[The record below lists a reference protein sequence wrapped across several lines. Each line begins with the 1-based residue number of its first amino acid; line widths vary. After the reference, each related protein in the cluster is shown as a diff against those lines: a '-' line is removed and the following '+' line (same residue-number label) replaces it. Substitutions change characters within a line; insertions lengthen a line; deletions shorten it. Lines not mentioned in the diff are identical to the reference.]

1 MTVCEQAQGIAY
13 RNHHFLYMIKGSFIQ
28 SVCELFT
35 MAGKRIHLTPGH
47 YVGIEEEED
56 DGIPFEE
63 KMEKLSTQYFELQ
76 AKSRALDEKISRNLL
91 DLGFGK

>member
-1 MTVCEQAQGIAY
+1 MTVCEQAQGIVY
-13 RNHHFLYMIKGSFIQ
+13 RNHRFQYMIKASCIQ

-35 MAGKRIHLTPGH
+35 MAGKRIRLTPRH

-63 KMEKLSTQYFELQ
+63 RMENLTNRLYEQFRKSTQLKIEIRSNLKNLGY
-76 AKSRALDEKISRNLL
+76 DE
-91 DLGFGK
+91 